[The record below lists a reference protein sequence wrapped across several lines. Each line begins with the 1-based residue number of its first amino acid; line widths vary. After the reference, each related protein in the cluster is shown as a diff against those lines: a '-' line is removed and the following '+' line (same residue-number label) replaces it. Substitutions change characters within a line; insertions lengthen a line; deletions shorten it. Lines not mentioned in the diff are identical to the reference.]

1 MAKGKLIDDM
11 EHCLICGSPY
21 IQIHHVFYGTANRKI
36 SDKYGYVVP
45 LCQEH
50 HTGQNGVHF
59 NTKFDLYLKKLA
71 QKRFEETEGDRKRF
85 IEVFGKN
92 YL

>member
-59 NTKFDLYLKKLA
+59 NPKFDLYLKKLA